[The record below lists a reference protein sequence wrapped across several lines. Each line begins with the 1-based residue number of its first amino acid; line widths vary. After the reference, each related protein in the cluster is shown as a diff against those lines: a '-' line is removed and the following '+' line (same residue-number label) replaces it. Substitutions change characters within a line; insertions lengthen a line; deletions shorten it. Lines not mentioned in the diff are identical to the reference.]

1 MSDTYIVLTISIV
14 ATIVQACFWR
24 WVANLSSSQDKN
36 SSQLDELK
44 AQINELRAEIYRNYQ
59 SKSDAHLDSQ
69 RILERVSDLR
79 VDVKELGHKL
89 ESTIVEI
96 KKSR

>member
-44 AQINELRAEIYRNYQ
+44 AHINELRGEMYRNYQ

-69 RILERVSDLR
+69 RILESLSDLKA
-79 VDVKELGHKL
+79 DVKELGHKL
-89 ESTIVEI
+89 D
-96 KKSR
+96 KKADK